1 MTDHT
6 RFGYYCSLAL
16 HITVTVAA
24 IISVLMKSIFKTDDH
39 LIDPQQ
45 VFEMVEPAPEMP
57 VAQESQPTD
66 AMPQLEHQK
75 EIAAIEPMEL
85 PEPEPTPPEP
95 TPEPTPPESK
105 PEPAPKPSPKPK
117 LKKVAKPAPPKKVS
131 FSEFVKNNPKANRN
145 PAPSR
150 PRTSAPVKVGK
161 ISAGTGNLDKLAAAK
176 ISVKGGT
183 GAAMRSL
190 LDLYIIEIRRKAH
203 SNWAIPTM
211 AQGVDYTAEVQFR
224 VSQNGAISGL
234 RIIKSSG
241 NPEFDNS
248 ILSAMRSVSLTPP
261 PDNDPHTV
269 TITFSTSN

>member
-24 IISVLMKSIFKTDDH
+24 IISVLMKSVFKTDDH
-39 LIDPQQ
+39 PIDPKQ
-45 VFEMVEPAPEMP
+45 VFEMVEPAPETP
-57 VAQESQPTD
+57 VAQQPQQDD
-66 AMPQLEHQK
+66 AMPQIEQQK

-95 TPEPTPPESK
+95 TPEPTPPE
-105 PEPAPKPSPKPK
+105 PAPKPSPKPK
-117 LKKVAKPAPPKKVS
+117 PKKVVKPAPPKKVS
-131 FSEFVKNNPKANRN
+131 FSDFAKKNPKANRN

-190 LDLYIIEIRRKAH
+190 LDLYITEIRRKAH

-211 AQGVDYTAEVQFR
+211 AQGIDYTAEVQFR

-241 NPEFDNS
+241 NPEFDS
-248 ILSAMRSVSLTPP
+248 SVLSAMRSVSLTPP
-261 PDNDPHTV
+261 PDNEPHTV
-269 TITFSTSN
+269 TITFSTAN

>member
-24 IISVLMKSIFKTDDH
+24 IISVLMKSVFKTDDH
-39 LIDPQQ
+39 PIDPKQ
-45 VFEMVEPAPEMP
+45 VFEMVEPAPETP
-57 VAQESQPTD
+57 VAQQPQQDD
-66 AMPQLEHQK
+66 AMPQIEQQK

-95 TPEPTPPESK
+95 TPEPTPPEPK

-117 LKKVAKPAPPKKVS
+117 PKKVVKPAPPKKIS
-131 FSEFVKNNPKANRN
+131 FTEYNKNNPKANRN

-183 GAAMRSL
+183 GVAMRSR
-190 LDLYIIEIRRKAH
+190 LDLYITEIRRKAH

-241 NPEFDNS
+241 NPEFDS
-248 ILSAMRSVSLTPP
+248 SVLSAMRSVSLTPP
-261 PDNDPHTV
+261 PDNEPHTV
-269 TITFSTSN
+269 TITFSTAN

>member
-39 LIDPQQ
+39 PIDPKQ

-57 VAQESQPTD
+57 VAQESQPDD
-66 AMPQLEHQK
+66 AMPQIEQQK

-95 TPEPTPPESK
+95 TPEPTPPEPK

-117 LKKVAKPAPPKKVS
+117 PKKVVKPAPPKKIS
-131 FSEFVKNNPKANRN
+131 FTEYNKNNPKANRN

-183 GAAMRSL
+183 GAAMRSQ
-190 LDLYIIEIRRKAH
+190 LDLYITEIRRKAH

-211 AQGVDYTAEVQFR
+211 AQGIDYTAEVQFR

-241 NPEFDNS
+241 NPEFDS
-248 ILSAMRSVSLTPP
+248 SVLSAMRSVSLTPP
-261 PDNDPHTV
+261 PDNEPHTV
-269 TITFSTSN
+269 TITFSTAN